1 MDLSG
6 IQPLYESY
14 VKASKSDMTKEEF
27 DTLFLF
33 FPSLLVIASDGVV
46 DDEEWVYV
54 KYLAKFMADTFKTE
68 ITPKERNQLE
78 QDYFK
83 ELSFLLEHLE
93 EWENRFVDRLRD
105 FLEGQGDAK
114 EDVLD
119 VLYLFA
125 EASDGQS
132 EEETEK
138 IEELKLR
145 LRIEE

>member
-1 MDLSG
+1 MELSH

-46 DDEEWVYV
+46 DDEEWVYI
-54 KYLAKFMADTFKTE
+54 KYLAKFMADTFKQE
-68 ITPKERNQLE
+68 ITAKERAQLE
-78 QDYFK
+78 QDYFR
-83 ELSFLLEHLE
+83 ELSYLLEHLE
-93 EWENRFVDRLRD
+93 DWEPRFIDRLREY
-105 FLEGQGDAK
+105 LEGQNDAK

-125 EASDGQS
+125 EASEGQS
-132 EEETEK
+132 EEEIKK

-145 LRIEE
+145 LRID